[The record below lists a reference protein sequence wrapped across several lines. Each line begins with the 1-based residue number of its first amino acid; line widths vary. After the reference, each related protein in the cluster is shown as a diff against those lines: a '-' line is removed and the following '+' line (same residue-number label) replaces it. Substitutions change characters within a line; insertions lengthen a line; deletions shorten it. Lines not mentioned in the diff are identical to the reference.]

1 MAQIYLYFYC
11 NVFYCGDI
19 FIQGLSSVKNE
30 SSCSQSW
37 HLQIYCYFLFRYLE
51 EAVMNLDLQDTVV
64 QEHIKGVLYGLIQ
77 KLKLYIQAH
86 PNDKMTK
93 SLKMLL
99 MASESLLK

>member
-1 MAQIYLYFYC
+1 
-11 NVFYCGDI
+11 
-19 FIQGLSSVKNE
+19 
-30 SSCSQSW
+30 
-37 HLQIYCYFLFRYLE
+37 
-51 EAVMNLDLQDTVV
+51 MNLDLHDTVV

-93 SLKMLL
+93 SLRMLL

>member
-1 MAQIYLYFYC
+1 MNLTDLHLLKVTHSPEETKLGIYSTCTVINF
-11 NVFYCGDI
+11 I
-19 FIQGLSSVKNE
+19 F
-30 SSCSQSW
+30 C
-37 HLQIYCYFLFRYLE
+37 RYLE
-51 EAVMNLDLQDTVV
+51 EAVMNLDLHDTVV

-93 SLKMLL
+93 SLRMLL